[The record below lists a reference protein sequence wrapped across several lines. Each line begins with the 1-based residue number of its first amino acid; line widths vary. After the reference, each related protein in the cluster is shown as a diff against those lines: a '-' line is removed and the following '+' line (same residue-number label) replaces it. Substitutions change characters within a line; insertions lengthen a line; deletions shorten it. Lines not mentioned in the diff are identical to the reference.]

1 MPRWYYLLIL
11 RAMKVII
18 VTFMIVVGLIA
29 LCVAADW
36 IWHLGWGYDWYA
48 PVFLVLFALIAFAI
62 NRGLSILIRQTR

>member
-1 MPRWYYLLIL
+1 
-11 RAMKVII
+11 
-18 VTFMIVVGLIA
+18 
-29 LCVAADW
+29 VAADW